1 MLVLASQSPRRRRLI
16 SLLGCDFTV
25 IPAEV
30 DEKIFPKELPGEYVR
45 RMALEKVLNT
55 SSKLGKD
62 TEDEIF
68 VVGADTVVVDWGII
82 SQADSI
88 SNQLHRIPGALEADF
103 EILGK
108 PADLFEARKILYR
121 LRGRSHQV
129 FSTIAVIRRSD
140 GKQFVDSCITEVPMR
155 AYSDAEVEEYVA
167 SGDPIDKAGSY
178 AIQHP
183 EFHPVQNLQGC
194 YANVMGLPLCHLFR
208 TLLKAGFLI
217 SKDVPAACQ
226 AFLEYDC
233 PVFDKILESI

>member
-1 MLVLASQSPRRRRLI
+1 
-16 SLLGCDFTV
+16 
-25 IPAEV
+25 
-30 DEKIFPKELPGEYVR
+30 
-45 RMALEKVLNT
+45 
-55 SSKLGKD
+55 
-62 TEDEIF
+62 
-68 VVGADTVVVDWGII
+68 
-82 SQADSI
+82 
-88 SNQLHRIPGALEADF
+88 
-103 EILGK
+103 
-108 PADLFEARKILYR
+108 
-121 LRGRSHQV
+121 
-129 FSTIAVIRRSD
+129 
-140 GKQFVDSCITEVPMR
+140 MR

-208 TLLKAGFLI
+208 TLLKTGFLI